1 MLQTLCVLTVVVVAQ
16 ASYYGGYAPSAW
28 AAPVAY
34 AAPAPLPYIKHAPAV
49 DYYVS
54 VTPTPRNHTHTLT
67 MSLRPV
73 R

>member
-34 AAPAPLPYIKHAPAV
+34 AAPVPLPYIKHAPAV

-54 VTPTPRNHTHTLT
+54 VSPSPLPHP
-67 MSLRPV
+67 S
-73 R
+73 